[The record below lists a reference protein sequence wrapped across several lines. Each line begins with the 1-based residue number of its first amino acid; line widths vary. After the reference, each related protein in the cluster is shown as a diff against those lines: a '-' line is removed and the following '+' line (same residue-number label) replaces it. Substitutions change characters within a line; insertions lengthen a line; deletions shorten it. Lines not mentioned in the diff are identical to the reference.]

1 VPYRIVGRAED
12 RIEAVL
18 LESARRWG
26 IDAAARYNR
35 LILAAMAA
43 IGDSPAMSGSRGVP
57 KVAGVRT
64 LHLRSVRRL
73 VPHEHR
79 VGQPR
84 HLVIYRVAPDG
95 VVEILSLVHDRMLLV
110 GAARRARSAVSG

>member
-1 VPYRIVGRAED
+1 MPYRVVGHAEGK
-12 RIEAVL
+12 IEAAL

-35 LILAAMAA
+35 LIMAAMAA
-43 IGDSPAMSGSRGVP
+43 IGESPAMAGSRDVPGV
-57 KVAGVRT
+57 VGVRT

-73 VPHEHR
+73 VPRDYR

-84 HLVIYRVAPDG
+84 HLVVYRVAPDG
-95 VVEILSLVHDRMLLV
+95 VVEILSLVHDRMLLIQAAV
-110 GAARRARSAVSG
+110 RARRDADG